1 MKSYKKMG
9 HTAHDVAFIKGVVA
23 IVEDQLDALNDDD
36 FDEEDTF
43 VLF

>member
-9 HTAHDVAFIKGVVA
+9 HTTHDVVFIKGVVA
-23 IVEDQLDALNDDD
+23 IIADQLDALNDDD